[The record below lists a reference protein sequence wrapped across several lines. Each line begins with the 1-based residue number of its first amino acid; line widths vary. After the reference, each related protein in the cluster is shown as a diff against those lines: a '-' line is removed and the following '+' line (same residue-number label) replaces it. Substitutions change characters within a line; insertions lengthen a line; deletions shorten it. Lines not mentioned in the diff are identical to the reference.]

1 MTRRARTCRI
11 AVALV
16 LGTGLMSS
24 AVIAGA
30 ATTSRFGVVDKLEK
44 NAAIGPRFDPAQP
57 TKLDEFVQDPNVRSV
72 HFAFD
77 RATLRSSE
85 VRIVARDA
93 RWLKANTPYEVVVE
107 AYADERGT
115 KPYNVRLAKR
125 RAMTVKN
132 ELVAH
137 GVRPARSPRTAT
149 PSGPCGSP
157 CSAAGRPRAR
167 PAARTR
173 SAPDGRTRRTS
184 RARVARP

>member
-16 LGTGLMSS
+16 LATGLMSS

-30 ATTSRFGVVDKLEK
+30 ATTSRFGVADKLQQ
-44 NAAIGPRFDPAQP
+44 NAAIAPRFDPAPP
-57 TKLDEFVQDPNVRSV
+57 TKLDEFAQDPNVRSV
-72 HFAFD
+72 HFDFN
-77 RATLRSSE
+77 RATLRPSE

-115 KPYNVRLAKR
+115 KPYNVSLAKR
-125 RAMTVKN
+125 RAMRVKN

-137 GVRPARSPRTAT
+137 GVRPDRIALVSY
-149 PSGPCGSP
+149 GE
-157 CSAAGRPRAR
+157 AR
-167 PAARTR
+167 PECHDKVR
-173 SAPDGRTRRTS
+173 SEACWSKNRRADILVR
-184 RARVARP
+184 RASAQNP

>member
-16 LGTGLMSS
+16 LATGLMSS

-44 NAAIGPRFDPAQP
+44 NAAIAPRFDPAQP

-137 GVRPARSPRTAT
+137 GVRPDRIALVSY
-149 PSGPCGSP
+149 GE
-157 CSAAGRPRAR
+157 AR
-167 PAARTR
+167 PECHAKVR
-173 SAPDGRTRRTS
+173 SETCWSKNRRADILVR
-184 RARVARP
+184 RASSQNP

>member
-1 MTRRARTCRI
+1 MTRRARTCLI

-16 LGTGLMSS
+16 LATGLMSS

-44 NAAIGPRFDPAQP
+44 NAAIAPRFDPAQP

-115 KPYNVRLAKR
+115 KPYNVSLAKR
-125 RAMTVKN
+125 RAMRVKN
-132 ELVAH
+132 ELVAR
-137 GVRPARSPRTAT
+137 GVRPDRIALVSY
-149 PSGPCGSP
+149 GE
-157 CSAAGRPRAR
+157 AR
-167 PAARTR
+167 PECHDKVR
-173 SAPDGRTRRTS
+173 SEACWSKNRRADILVR
-184 RARVARP
+184 RASAQNP